1 MIETSKIYNSNGDL
15 LKLNEKINGLT
26 FFRKEFYVD
35 SANERDIVRMIKRND
50 FKNVVKIYN
59 VDYKFYD
66 SELVETPI
74 NLTNNNIDNILSD
87 MSNAKFELQ
96 KKGIIYIDWK
106 LDNVGFSQSDNV
118 YKLFD
123 FDSSGIISVNCN
135 EWIKPP
141 PHRWLYKNAFK
152 KGHSLP
158 LDIDNDCFDV
168 FCEELKE
175 LAEKNSN
182 K

>member
-1 MIETSKIYNSNGDL
+1 MFETSKIYNSQGELINI
-15 LKLNEKINGLT
+15 NEKINGLS
-26 FFRKEFYVD
+26 FFRKEFYID
-35 SANERDIVRMIKRND
+35 SVNERDIVRIIKKNN
-50 FKNVVKIYN
+50 FKNIVKIYN
-59 VDYKFYD
+59 VDYKYYD

-74 NLTNNNIDNILSD
+74 ILTKDNIDIIISD
-87 MSNAKFELQ
+87 MTNAKSELQ

-106 LDNVGFSQSDNV
+106 LDNIGFSQSDNV

-123 FDSSGIISVNCN
+123 FDSSGIISLNCY

-158 LDIDNDCFDV
+158 LDIDNDCFNV

-175 LAEKNSN
+175 LLEK
-182 K
+182 